1 MLFFPTIS
9 IILCVLAHND
19 ALIMFRSTFLNYGM
33 SDTRLIVG
41 EDRVLL
47 GSCASYREILTFEY
61 KFYAI

>member
-33 SDTRLIVG
+33 SDNRLIVG
-41 EDRVLL
+41 EDKVLL
-47 GSCASYREILTFEY
+47 GSCGYREILTFEY